1 MEDLIKALTIFMKY
15 VQKDEYAYSYPTS
28 CDHDELRVYVPPSRI
43 SDIDLKELGELGFS
57 PDYNWNCFVSYKY
70 GSC

>member
-1 MEDLIKALTIFMKY
+1 MEDLIKAFTIFMKY
-15 VQKDEYAYSYPTS
+15 VQKDEYVYSYPTS
-28 CDHDELRVYVPPSRI
+28 CDHDELRVHVPPSRI

>member
-1 MEDLIKALTIFMKY
+1 MEDLIKALTIFLKY
-15 VQKDEYAYSYPTS
+15 VQKDEYVYSYPTS
-28 CDHDELRVYVPPSRI
+28 CDHDEFRVHVPPSRI
-43 SDIDLKELGELGFS
+43 SDIDLKELDELGFF